1 MGFWDKLSGL
11 AKTLEDVTSDL
22 AKKSEEYAAS
32 PIHAQQY
39 KKQVKETFEKVV
51 EHVRDNKDISEINIQ
66 KVKELLPEKLEYQ
79 EHINELIKNKSL
91 GLLKKYKSYMEVE
104 VKIFN
109 LLSHL
114 VVEKYGDKEINDF
127 NLGLIDFNKVENE
140 TKLLSQELNKF
151 EISPSI
157 NQLQKMVE
165 QAENLFSCTN
175 ELFFS
180 MKKFFLKSYPEI
192 NSNISLDRFDSKSF

>member
-32 PIHAQQY
+32 SIHAQQY

-51 EHVRDNKDISEINIQ
+51 EYVRDNKDISEINID

-79 EHINELIKNKSL
+79 EHINELIKNKNL
-91 GLLKKYKSYMEVE
+91 GLLNKYKSYMEVE
-104 VKIFN
+104 VKIIN

-114 VVEKYGDKEINDF
+114 IVQKYGDKVINNFD
-127 NLGLIDFNKVENE
+127 LGLIDFNKVEDE
-140 TKLLSQELNKF
+140 TKLLSQEINKF

-165 QAENLFSCTN
+165 QAENLFTS
-175 ELFFS
+175 
-180 MKKFFLKSYPEI
+180 
-192 NSNISLDRFDSKSF
+192 SKEVVPLV

>member
-1 MGFWDKLSGL
+1 MGFWDKLSGF

-51 EHVRDNKDISEINIQ
+51 EYVRDNKDISEINIH
-66 KVKELLPEKLEYQ
+66 KVKELLPETLEYQ
-79 EHINELIKNKSL
+79 EHINELIKNKNL
-91 GLLKKYKSYMEVE
+91 GLLNKYKSYMEVE
-104 VKIFN
+104 IKIIN

-114 VVEKYGDKEINDF
+114 IFEKYGDKAINDF
-127 NLGLIDFNKVENE
+127 DLGLIDFNKVEYE
-140 TKLLSQELNKF
+140 TKLLSQELIKF

-165 QAENLFSCTN
+165 QAEDLFSRSN
-175 ELFFS
+175 ELLFS
-180 MKKFFLKSYPEI
+180 MKKILLKSYPEI
-192 NSNISLDRFDSKSF
+192 NF